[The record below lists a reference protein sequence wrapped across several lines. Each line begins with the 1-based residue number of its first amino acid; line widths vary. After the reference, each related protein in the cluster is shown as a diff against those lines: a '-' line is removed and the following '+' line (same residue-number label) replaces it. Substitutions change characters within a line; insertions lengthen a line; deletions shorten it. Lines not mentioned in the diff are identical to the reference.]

1 MSAEQ
6 VLRAAIVK
14 QLEGFSNERGL
25 WPGASLIKK
34 KLFTMTFLTMPGTAL
49 IAPRRP

>member
-14 QLEGFSNERGL
+14 QMFGFSYEL
-25 WPGASLIKK
+25 LPFHLV
-34 KLFTMTFLTMPGTAL
+34 LFIP
-49 IAPRRP
+49 I